1 MSVKSTRNTKLNYYI
16 TDNTIL
22 NSIVSISAN
31 KKQSNITLLE
41 YNDAIQLTGKDI
53 NDDAAKNKTIYDYIK
68 NGKPIDTGITS
79 EQEKD
84 IFYVYGSP
92 HKWVLDN
99 HQQYNNC
106 GVDSALN
113 VLVMAGE
120 KTITNQ
126 NKVETEFTKH
136 MVLNGY
142 ADDEHRIGVL
152 NKEDG
157 ATEPT
162 DISDILYISGV
173 GSDIYYIEDGE
184 HEVKKETA
192 TLDDITDAIKN
203 GGAAIV
209 AVHSELLWYREYKDY
224 ENTYYT
230 HAITVTGVVY
240 DKNNKL
246 VGFYI
251 HDTGVWMTRYISI
264 EEFKYIT
271 HYDDNENK
279 KTGVYATIVK
289 DPIKAASNNINA
301 TGTNYSNIIYGN
313 SGNNIIKGLGG
324 KDFLYGKDGNDA
336 IYGGSGNDEIYGGE
350 GADKL
355 YGDSGDDIIYGDSGN
370 DIIYGGAGKDTIY
383 GGEGDN
389 EIHGGSE
396 NDTIYGGE
404 DDDTIYGDGGNDT
417 IYGYNGENKIHG
429 GSGNDTIYGGE
440 DNDIIYG
447 DAGKDTIYG
456 DAGND
461 EIHGG
466 SGNDIIYGDA
476 GNDTIYGDAGNDTI
490 YGGDGCDIIDAG
502 SGNDNIN
509 GGKGNDT
516 IYCGAGNDKV
526 VFDLDCGDDIIYS
539 ASGSITLDMNNNL
552 YTDWKNFE
560 LSISSENPIYSDLLI
575 KYGDN
580 SITFKNF
587 YSNNRN
593 KCQTLYLIDS
603 SETKYRYLTT
613 SAKGKVKVGNTNGNN
628 VFFITREENN
638 TITTGKYSDIVYMQ
652 GGNDTITYTGGKDYY
667 ISDAGDNTY
676 TINKFDKNTKLTVS
690 DKTGSDNM
698 IFKFDKSKLYLFI
711 NYNED
716 GIRADDNLYIY
727 NKDYISSLSDYSSI
741 FSNNTTGYVCIEDYF
756 GEGKIEN
763 ISTKSGKKYIEL
775 DITNTI
781 NVIQENVVKWF
792 NNNEGYDSV
801 LDAISNN
808 AENINDLISAY
819 TTDIQIKQI

>member
-1 MSVKSTRNTKLNYYI
+1 M
-16 TDNTIL
+16 
-22 NSIVSISAN
+22 
-31 KKQSNITLLE
+31 
-41 YNDAIQLTGKDI
+41 
-53 NDDAAKNKTIYDYIK
+53 
-68 NGKPIDTGITS
+68 
-79 EQEKD
+79 
-84 IFYVYGSP
+84 
-92 HKWVLDN
+92 
-99 HQQYNNC
+99 
-106 GVDSALN
+106 
-113 VLVMAGE
+113 
-120 KTITNQ
+120 
-126 NKVETEFTKH
+126 
-136 MVLNGY
+136 
-142 ADDEHRIGVL
+142 
-152 NKEDG
+152 
-157 ATEPT
+157 
-162 DISDILYISGV
+162 
-173 GSDIYYIEDGE
+173 
-184 HEVKKETA
+184 
-192 TLDDITDAIKN
+192 
-203 GGAAIV
+203 
-209 AVHSELLWYREYKDY
+209 LWYREYKDY
-224 ENTYYT
+224 EKTYYT

-279 KTGVYATIVK
+279 ETGVYATIVK
-289 DPIKAASNNINA
+289 DSIKAASNNINA

-324 KDFLYGKDGNDA
+324 KDFLYGKDGDDT

-370 DIIYGGAGKDTIY
+370 DIIYGGAGKDIIY

-396 NDTIYGGE
+396 NDTIYGGK

-417 IYGYNGENKIHG
+417 IYSYNGVNEIHG

-509 GGKGNDT
+509 GGKGDDT

-716 GIRADDNLYIY
+716 GSRADDNLYIY

-781 NVIQENVVKWF
+781 NTIQENVVKWF